1 MVRTRP
7 GARGCG
13 WLAIS
18 HTLRYV
24 PTRAAAADATRARL
38 IDAAIERF
46 AEHGLRA
53 SFEAVAADVGV
64 TKGALYHHFGSKE
77 GLVEAVY
84 KDAVNRHADRVLAAS
99 SAGTG
104 RDRLFALIDESA
116 RLYSS
121 RTPFYRLLTAL
132 HLAATTSRP
141 HLAPITRRVQ
151 QRQRDFMVSLVRE
164 GQADGSIRSDLD
176 AEAVGLTV
184 NAALEGFLVQ
194 QLEPVAAQRRWI
206 GRFRNLME
214 DIL

>member
-1 MVRTRP
+1 M
-7 GARGCG
+7 
-13 WLAIS
+13 
-18 HTLRYV
+18 
-24 PTRAAAADATRARL
+24 PTRAASADQTRSSL

-53 SFEAVAADVGV
+53 SFESVAADVGV

-77 GLVEAVY
+77 GLVEEVY
-84 KDAVNRHADRVLAAS
+84 KEAINRHADRVLAAS
-99 SAGTG
+99 ATGTG
-104 RDRLFALIDESA
+104 RERLFALIDESA

-132 HLAATTSRP
+132 HMAATTSRP
-141 HLAPITRRVQ
+141 HLAPIARRVQ
-151 QRQRDFMVSLVRE
+151 ERQRAFMIGLVRE
-164 GQADGSIRSDLD
+164 GQQDGSIREDRD

-194 QLEPVAAQRRWI
+194 QLEPVATQRRWV
-206 GRFRNLME
+206 GAFRDLME